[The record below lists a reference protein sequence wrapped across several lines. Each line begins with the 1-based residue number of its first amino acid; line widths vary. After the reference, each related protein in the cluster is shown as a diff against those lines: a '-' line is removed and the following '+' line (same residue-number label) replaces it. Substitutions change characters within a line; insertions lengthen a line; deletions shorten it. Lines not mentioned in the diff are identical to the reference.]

1 MFEKEQIVCKQFS
14 EVDDLEQ
21 NQIFSVNLT
30 TRNGIKL
37 EDNAR
42 IQFKCNIIGNPP
54 NALFHRHDDNG
65 TDDVAA
71 ENDWIQR
78 YTLYHEG
85 PIPMK
90 EKYMSFNETIVNVL
104 ESVENDNNNNNNVL
118 INTLNLLLSLS
129 NDGDDD
135 NNEKKAS
142 IPKKQESISSF
153 RGSKLLRRLRSKRW
167 SSSSPTSSPSSSLP
181 SSHLLCYSRCH
192 CRRHSCCY
200 LLFVC

>member
-1 MFEKEQIVCKQFS
+1 MHAKSWISTTNCSIRKRKRLSSVDDTPPLNYEKEQIVCKQFS

-65 TDDVAA
+65 ADDVAA

-90 EKYMSFNETIVNVL
+90 EKYMLQNGEL
-104 ESVENDNNNNNNVL
+104 E
-118 INTLNLLLSLS
+118 
-129 NDGDDD
+129 
-135 NNEKKAS
+135 
-142 IPKKQESISSF
+142 
-153 RGSKLLRRLRSKRW
+153 W
-167 SSSSPTSSPSSSLP
+167 SSTSDTKM
-181 SSHLLCYSRCH
+181 HQI
-192 CRRHSCCY
+192 
-200 LLFVC
+200 